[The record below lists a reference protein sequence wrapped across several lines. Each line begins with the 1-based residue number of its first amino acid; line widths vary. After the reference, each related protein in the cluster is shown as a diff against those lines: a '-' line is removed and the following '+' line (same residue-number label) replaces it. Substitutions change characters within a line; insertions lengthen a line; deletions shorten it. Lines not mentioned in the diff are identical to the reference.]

1 MLTFTRVVSTRLGDA
16 ETVEVVPLPRM
27 LRNHSSTS
35 ASVPRTA
42 LATTSL
48 GTLRGVLKPLAR
60 EWLRGPFAEPPL
72 GSHRWSPPVPKLP
85 WQGVLDATA
94 FGPGCPQPDNGF
106 WPPVSNTSED
116 CLSMAIYAPPEQ
128 DRVALDP
135 VLVYF
140 HGGSFSNGGA
150 EDPRTN
156 ASRLVASYGGRVV
169 VAVVQYRLGVL
180 GFLGADALRGRGG
193 DASTGN
199 YGLQDQREGLR
210 FLRQHAA
217 AFGGDPTTITIAG
230 QSAGAGLVSVHAV
243 SSRYDLIAI

>member
-1 MLTFTRVVSTRLGDA
+1 V
-16 ETVEVVPLPRM
+16 
-27 LRNHSSTS
+27 
-35 ASVPRTA
+35 
-42 LATTSL
+42 
-48 GTLRGVLKPLAR
+48 
-60 EWLRGPFAEPPL
+60 PFAEPPL

-169 VAVVQYRLGVL
+169 VAVVQYRLGVV
-180 GFLGADALRGRGG
+180 GFLGGDALRGRGG

-217 AFGGDPTTITIAG
+217 AFGGDPATITIAG

-243 SSRYDLIAI
+243 SSR